1 MQNIAKGSR
10 MPENQSESVRK
21 PQNCCTKSDLPGTSL
36 DPRPEGSQR
45 PRNCADASSGR
56 THALSDKIDAKS
68 TARTPEV
75 ISITP
80 DKIKS
85 PNSPIGPENWSI
97 GGADG
102 PGNSA
107 DVSSTRVGMQNVVM
121 NLKTATSAR
130 KNVKIHQLKL
140 KTRNLPPRLETET
153 VKRPGRWNHI
163 SDNKNDIS
171 ISRNAPIEAQGMQSC
186 KIAFG

>member
-1 MQNIAKGSR
+1 MQKVAKSSR

-21 PQNCCTKSDLPGTSL
+21 PKNCCTKSDLPGTSL

-56 THALSDKIDAKS
+56 THALSDRSNAKS
-68 TARTPEV
+68 TARTPKV
-75 ISITP
+75 IGITP
-80 DKIKS
+80 DRIKS

-97 GGADG
+97 GGMDG
-102 PGNSA
+102 LGNSA
-107 DVSSTRVGMQNVVM
+107 DASSTRAGMQSVAMNV
-121 NLKTATSAR
+121 KTATSAR
-130 KNVKIHQLKL
+130 KNVKIRQLKL

-153 VKRPGRWNHI
+153 VKRPGQWNHV

-171 ISRNAPIEAQGMQSC
+171 IPRNAPIEAQGMRSR
-186 KIAFG
+186 KITFG